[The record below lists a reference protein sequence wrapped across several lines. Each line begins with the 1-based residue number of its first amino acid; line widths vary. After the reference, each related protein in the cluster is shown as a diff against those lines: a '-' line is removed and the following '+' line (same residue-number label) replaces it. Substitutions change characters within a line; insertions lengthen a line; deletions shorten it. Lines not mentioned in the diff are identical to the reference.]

1 MKEEKF
7 SIFIPLEIEKG
18 NDGEDR
24 YANMKFKGIASN
36 PNEGYDKQGQ
46 WLDPRGFDL
55 NDFIKSG
62 TFNWHHRWKD
72 KPTAIVGE
80 PTRAEVTKSGELYVE
95 GTLYKSSQVARDIYD
110 LAEVL
115 QADSPNRRIGMSIEG
130 IPTMV
135 DPKNKNRILK
145 ARLTNIALTPA
156 PICPGTS
163 MELIKGGLEDLQF
176 EQKEDFLIDI
186 TDENGT
192 RWTVDKNLQLE
203 KAEVSG
209 ELEKGGEGSKGG
221 KVIGHTKSGKPIYD
235 TASHE
240 GHKDFSGQDH
250 REARAVHEK
259 KAMKHYDTM
268 HTAGVPVNKRRAS
281 GQKYTNH
288 MNQANSH
295 MESAYSKDNGISKA
309 MEAGSITGTETH
321 NQSLTQQSLKQESI
335 TGTEGKKKK
344 RDYKKLLANLRKR
357 RGEDSD
363 GVIRDLSKGEV
374 IEALVEEGLDQES
387 AERVFELSD
396 AIEKAEGSRGGKVIG
411 HTKSG
416 KPIYQSSHFESNH
429 KGFSKEDH
437 ADAHKVHRELAGKAQ
452 GEGRFGDVEHHK
464 QAAKT
469 HKVNAESKVG
479 EKKKFTPSSDKI
491 WKPKFG
497 TGVGPISKA
506 QAFTT
511 LLSDHNLDIESAKNV
526 YALAEAIE
534 KAEGSRGGKIIGHTK
549 SGKPIY
555 NHRDVAVSYNIHPDY
570 KDFTHEDHSDASKLH
585 EKLTTEAL
593 TSDPDFT
600 WHGES
605 EKNKETLE
613 KYWHHQN
620 ASAHHARLSNPKDSM
635 SRDVPFK
642 KAEEREIEKGGEGT
656 RGGHV
661 IGHTKS
667 GKPVYENKQA
677 HTYKGF
683 SKQDHKD
690 AHEAHNKEAKRL
702 HPYTLGKSGHDN
714 KANKAHEKLDHHSTT
729 ADDHLAE
736 YDTLSEKEHEERT
749 KGGEGKMFSKDQLK
763 KFGRSVDK
771 SRGISKAEIFT
782 TLLSDFNL
790 DTESARNVYA
800 LAEAIEKAEG
810 SRGGKVIGHTKSGK
824 PIYEHHGHE
833 SHAFFSSQDHRDAV
847 DVHDKIKNHSNN
859 SGKDK
864 LGDRVFHRDQ
874 INWHSRQAERMKL

>member
-1 MKEEKF
+1 MKQHKF
-7 SIFIPLEIEKG
+7 SIFIPLEIEKSSKT
-18 NDGEDR
+18 GEER
-24 YANMKFKGIASN
+24 YDNMKFKGIASN
-36 PNEGYDKQGQ
+36 PNLGDDKQGQ
-46 WLDPRGFDL
+46 WLDPSGFDL

-80 PTRAEVTKSGELYVE
+80 PTKAHVTRKNELYVE

-163 MELIKGGLEDLQF
+163 MELMKGGIDELQF
-176 EQKEDFLIDI
+176 ETKEDLLIDV
-186 TDENGT
+186 TDEHGV
-192 RWTVDKNLQLE
+192 RWTVDSNLTLHKGEESEFEKGGLGSGRHKVGSKVTFKAKDVNGNPLYRGTHTVVSDNGKRYTVKGKGYQVEATHGEIELKKASVEDDDDDIEKGGEGSKGGNVIGHTKSGKPIYDKFDHPAHKNFTAQDHSNAITAHIDDVEKKVYSLKKKSGIEPTYDEAWKENQKESHAHRLAE
-203 KAEVSG
+203 RNFSKAEEGGEYEIELQKAIEASEIG

-221 KVIGHTKSGKPIYD
+221 KIIGHSKSGHPIYASAQEHMNAFKEHLKKRFKD
-235 TASHE
+235 PESTDHHNAVKHHIGHYLEKTGVSKNTAHKTPWME
-240 GHKDFSGQDH
+240 DEMFGGGGHKN
-250 REARAVHEK
+250 VK
-259 KAMKHYDTM
+259 
-268 HTAGVPVNKRRAS
+268 
-281 GQKYTNH
+281 
-288 MNQANSH
+288 
-295 MESAYSKDNGISKA
+295 ESASYLKEMADDIKEDEKDKIKKA

-321 NQSLTQQSLKQESI
+321 NQSLTQQPLKQESI
-335 TGTEGKKKK
+335 AGAEGKKKK

-357 RGEDSD
+357 RGDKEDS
-363 GVIRDLSKGEV
+363 VIKDLSKGEV
-374 IEALVEEGLDQES
+374 IEALVKEGLDQES

-396 AIEKAEGSRGGKVIG
+396 AIEKAEGSRGGKI
-411 HTKSG
+411 
-416 KPIYQSSHFESNH
+416 
-429 KGFSKEDH
+429 
-437 ADAHKVHRELAGKAQ
+437 
-452 GEGRFGDVEHHK
+452 
-464 QAAKT
+464 
-469 HKVNAESKVG
+469 
-479 EKKKFTPSSDKI
+479 
-491 WKPKFG
+491 
-497 TGVGPISKA
+497 
-506 QAFTT
+506 
-511 LLSDHNLDIESAKNV
+511 
-526 YALAEAIE
+526 
-534 KAEGSRGGKIIGHTK
+534 
-549 SGKPIY
+549 
-555 NHRDVAVSYNIHPDY
+555 
-570 KDFTHEDHSDASKLH
+570 
-585 EKLTTEAL
+585 
-593 TSDPDFT
+593 
-600 WHGES
+600 
-605 EKNKETLE
+605 
-613 KYWHHQN
+613 
-620 ASAHHARLSNPKDSM
+620 
-635 SRDVPFK
+635 
-642 KAEEREIEKGGEGT
+642 
-656 RGGHV
+656 

-763 KFGRSVDK
+763 KFRRSVDK

-790 DTESARNVYA
+790 DTESAKNVYM

-810 SRGGKVIGHTKSGK
+810 SRGGKIIGHTKSGK
-824 PIYEHHGHE
+824 PVYDTANHEAHSDFSGSEHKEARTIHE
-833 SHAFFSSQDHRDAV
+833 KKAMKHYDTMHTAGIPVNKRKAAGQKYSEHM
-847 DVHDKIKNHSNN
+847 
-859 SGKDK
+859 
-864 LGDRVFHRDQ
+864 
-874 INWHSRQAERMKL
+874 RQANSHMEKE